1 MYVACVHV
9 NLHRATYLCVC
20 ICIHVFNR
28 LYLSLCPCFTPA
40 ASRIHTSY
48 HIFTHHIK
56 PQCVKYR
63 SCNTRIMHVHTRTH
77 KHHLCKHI
85 SKHIHVHKLYTRVNM
100 TLSLSEQGADSEGS
114 GLCMPIFATCAALG
128 DIACLPSGVLP
139 VDAMLSTCLGLCLQA
154 VCIQPGAQ
162 SGNCSSAQFVAHH
175 RTGRRRGHFP
185 FQGRCVS
192 TTRSPN
198 LICYDPAHD
207 GTRQPMIAQ
216 PTVVHDSSTREWM
229 FSHTT
234 LPNTYFL
241 VCDVQSARMMYA
253 SICAYLCAFFDA
265 FA

>member
-1 MYVACVHV
+1 MYSTGCTSLSVHV
-9 NLHRATYLCVC
+9 LRLPHPASTRHIASSHITSKLNVSNTGHLIHALCMC
-20 ICIHVFNR
+20 TH
-28 LYLSLCPCFTPA
+28 A
-40 ASRIHTSY
+40 HTSTISASIY
-48 HIFTHHIK
+48 QNIFMCTN
-56 PQCVKYR
+56 CG
-63 SCNTRIMHVHTRTH
+63 M
-77 KHHLCKHI
+77 
-85 SKHIHVHKLYTRVNM
+85 RVNM

-139 VDAMLSTCLGLCLQA
+139 VDAILSTCLGFCLQA